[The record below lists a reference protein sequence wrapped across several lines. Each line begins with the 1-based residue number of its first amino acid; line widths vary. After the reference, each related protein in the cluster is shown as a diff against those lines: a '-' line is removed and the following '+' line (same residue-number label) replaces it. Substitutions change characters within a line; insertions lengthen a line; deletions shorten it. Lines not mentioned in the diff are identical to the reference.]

1 MLTYKR
7 TTSLPGYTALKFLP
21 GEGHYLGDELK
32 RTLGIPESRFE
43 AFALPSMINGVRI
56 YPSKKV

>member
-21 GEGHYLGDELK
+21 GEGNYRGDELK
-32 RTLGIPESRFE
+32 RTSGIPESRFA
-43 AFALPSMINGVRI
+43 AFALPSLVNGVRV
-56 YPSKKV
+56 YPSKTV